1 MTMEPSSKVEIT
13 ILSQLPAAS
22 PESYFERLRAKLDL
36 WPQEAEYG
44 GPSAV
49 RSNLIGGLAR
59 IGQPFRLNPPQSE
72 MNTEVGILGG
82 ISALRRGISAKEAGR
97 AKWLVAG
104 PNLVVLP
111 DEYNGLLMD
120 PAIDLIV
127 TPCKWVS
134 NAYERVQPELSG
146 RLAEWAVGV
155 DEEYWKPSSVGR
167 RSNFDFIIFAKIR
180 EKANRGI
187 VNYVEKELDGRGLSY
202 RRMKY
207 GSFRK
212 STYLQSLRECRAM
225 IYLTESESQGIA
237 LFEAWACDVQ
247 TLVWDRKYWE
257 WHGRRFEASSA
268 PYLSTQCGLT
278 FNDLS
283 AFPEKLES
291 FVAMLPTF
299 RPRDYICSSFTQAQ
313 AAHSYSQLLMLGE
326 KTSQK

>member
-22 PESYFERLRAKLDL
+22 PKSYFERLRAKLDL

-59 IGQPFRLNPPQSE
+59 IGQSFRLNPPESE
-72 MNTEVGILGG
+72 INTEVGILGG
-82 ISALRRGISAKEAGR
+82 ISALRRAISAKEAGR

-111 DEYNGLLMD
+111 DEYNGLLLD

-237 LFEAWACDVQ
+237 LLEAWACGVP
-247 TLVWDRKYWE
+247 TLVWDRQHWDWK
-257 WHGRRFEASSA
+257 GLKFDSSSA
-268 PYLSTQCGLT
+268 PYLVASCGLR
-278 FNDLS
+278 FRD
-283 AFPEKLES
+283 AGDFPAYVDS
-291 FVAMLPTF
+291 FIRSLDSFA
-299 RPRDYICSSFTQAQ
+299 PRDYILKNFTQVHGAKAYLALFSEAAQ
-313 AAHSYSQLLMLGE
+313 VAGR
-326 KTSQK
+326 